1 MEQWKQVCR
10 IKDVPVEGVRLVQR
24 GLAWQE
30 LPGVAL
36 SRNDSDQVSA
46 VLDGGAKRFVV
57 KLEEGKVFLDLN
69 ELKEPASKAEAALAG
84 GLTHA
89 WPV

>member
-36 SRNDSDQVSA
+36 TRNDGDQVNA
-46 VLDGGAKRFVV
+46 VLEGGQKRFVV
-57 KLEEGKVFLDLN
+57 KIEEGKVYLDLN
-69 ELKEPASKAEAALAG
+69 ELKEPASKAEAALARG
-84 GLTHA
+84 GTHA
-89 WPV
+89 WAV

>member
-84 GLTHA
+84 GFAHA

>member
-1 MEQWKQVCR
+1 M
-10 IKDVPVEGVRLVQR
+10 PVEGVRLVQR

-57 KLEEGKVFLDLN
+57 KLEEGKVF
-69 ELKEPASKAEAALAG
+69 
-84 GLTHA
+84 
-89 WPV
+89 WI

>member
-10 IKDVPVEGVRLVQR
+10 IKDVPVAGVRMVQR

-36 SRNDSDQVSA
+36 TRNDTDQVTA
-46 VLDGGAKRFVV
+46 VLEGGAKRFAV
-57 KLEEGKVFLDLN
+57 KVEEGKIYLDLN
-69 ELKEPASKAEAALAG
+69 ELKEPASKAEAALARG
-84 GLTHA
+84 FAHA